1 MTGRSD
7 KAAKKEKGFPGTL
20 GGWAKKEGKILQF
33 HKNQNIRKEEAVML
47 KIRLFCANGMSTS
60 LLVKK
65 MEEAAKERG
74 KEVDIKAYPILDME
88 RLIGEADVALLGPQ
102 VGYQLGKAKEI
113 CEAKAVPVD
122 VIPMAD
128 YGMCN
133 GMNVLRFAFKLA
145 TGK

>member
-1 MTGRSD
+1 
-7 KAAKKEKGFPGTL
+7 
-20 GGWAKKEGKILQF
+20 
-33 HKNQNIRKEEAVML
+33 ML

-65 MEEAAKERG
+65 MEEAAKEKG
-74 KEVDIKAYPILDME
+74 KEVDIKAME

-102 VGYQLGKAKEI
+102 VGYQLAKSKEI
-113 CEAKAVPVD
+113 CGAAGVPVD

-145 TGK
+145 AGKQ

>member
-1 MTGRSD
+1 M
-7 KAAKKEKGFPGTL
+7 KEDENNAEDQTVLRKRDVNEP
-20 GGWAKKEGKILQF
+20 A
-33 HKNQNIRKEEAVML
+33 RKED
-47 KIRLFCANGMSTS
+47 GMSTS

-65 MEEAAKERG
+65 MEEAAKEKG

-102 VGYQLGKAKEI
+102 VGYQLAKSKEI
-113 CEAKAVPVD
+113 CGAAGVPVD

-145 TGK
+145 AEVSERK

>member
-1 MTGRSD
+1 
-7 KAAKKEKGFPGTL
+7 
-20 GGWAKKEGKILQF
+20 
-33 HKNQNIRKEEAVML
+33 ML

-65 MEEAAKERG
+65 MEEAALEKG

-88 RLIGEADVALLGPQ
+88 RLADEADVALLGPQ
-102 VGYQLGKAKEI
+102 VGYQIAKAKEI
-113 CEAKAVPVD
+113 CGPKGVTVD

-133 GMNVLRFAFKLA
+133 GLNVLKFAFKLA
-145 TGK
+145 ADKER

>member
-1 MTGRSD
+1 
-7 KAAKKEKGFPGTL
+7 
-20 GGWAKKEGKILQF
+20 
-33 HKNQNIRKEEAVML
+33 ML

-65 MEEAAKERG
+65 MEEAAKEKG
-74 KEVDIKAYPILDME
+74 EEVDIKAYPILDME

-102 VGYQLGKAKEI
+102 VGYQLAKAKEI

-133 GMNVLRFAFKLA
+133 GMSVLRFAFKLA
-145 TGK
+145 AGK

>member
-1 MTGRSD
+1 
-7 KAAKKEKGFPGTL
+7 
-20 GGWAKKEGKILQF
+20 
-33 HKNQNIRKEEAVML
+33 ML

-65 MEEAAKERG
+65 MEDAAKEKG

-88 RLIGEADVALLGPQ
+88 RLVGEADVALLGPQ
-102 VGYQLGKAKEI
+102 VGYQLSKAKEI
-113 CEAKAVPVD
+113 CGGKGVPVD

-133 GMNVLRFAFKLA
+133 GMNVLKFAFQLA
-145 TGK
+145 SGK

>member
-1 MTGRSD
+1 
-7 KAAKKEKGFPGTL
+7 
-20 GGWAKKEGKILQF
+20 
-33 HKNQNIRKEEAVML
+33 ML

-65 MEEAAKERG
+65 MEEAAKEKG

-88 RLIGEADVALLGPQ
+88 RLLGPQ
-102 VGYQLGKAKEI
+102 VGYQLAKSKEI
-113 CEAKAVPVD
+113 CGAAGVPVD

-145 TGK
+145 AGKE

>member
-1 MTGRSD
+1 
-7 KAAKKEKGFPGTL
+7 
-20 GGWAKKEGKILQF
+20 
-33 HKNQNIRKEEAVML
+33 ML

-65 MEEAAKERG
+65 MEDAANAKG

-102 VGYQLGKAKEI
+102 VGYQLSKAQEI
-113 CEAKAVPVD
+113 CGGKGVPVD

-133 GMNVLRFAFKLA
+133 GMNVLKFAFQLA
-145 TGK
+145 AGK

>member
-1 MTGRSD
+1 
-7 KAAKKEKGFPGTL
+7 
-20 GGWAKKEGKILQF
+20 
-33 HKNQNIRKEEAVML
+33 ML

-65 MEEAAKERG
+65 MEDAAKEKG

-88 RLIGEADVALLGPQ
+88 RLVGEADVALLGPQ
-102 VGYQLGKAKEI
+102 VGYQLSKAKEI
-113 CEAKAVPVD
+113 CGGKGVPVD

-133 GMNVLRFAFKLA
+133 GMNVLKFAFQLA
-145 TGK
+145 AGK

>member
-1 MTGRSD
+1 
-7 KAAKKEKGFPGTL
+7 
-20 GGWAKKEGKILQF
+20 
-33 HKNQNIRKEEAVML
+33 ML

-65 MEEAAKERG
+65 MEEAALE
-74 KEVDIKAYPILDME
+74 YPILDME

-102 VGYQLGKAKEI
+102 VGYQLSKAKEI
-113 CEAKAVPVD
+113 CGQQGVPVD

-133 GMNVLRFAFKLA
+133 GMNVLKFAFQLSQ
-145 TGK
+145 GR

>member
-1 MTGRSD
+1 
-7 KAAKKEKGFPGTL
+7 
-20 GGWAKKEGKILQF
+20 
-33 HKNQNIRKEEAVML
+33 ML

-65 MEEAAKERG
+65 MEDAANAKG

-102 VGYQLGKAKEI
+102 VGYQLSKAKEI
-113 CEAKAVPVD
+113 CGGKGVPVD

-133 GMNVLRFAFKLA
+133 GMNVLKFALQLA
-145 TGK
+145 AGK

>member
-1 MTGRSD
+1 
-7 KAAKKEKGFPGTL
+7 
-20 GGWAKKEGKILQF
+20 
-33 HKNQNIRKEEAVML
+33 ML
-47 KIRLFCANGMSTS
+47 RIRLFCANGMSTS

-65 MEEAAKERG
+65 MEEAAKEKG
-74 KEVDIKAYPILDME
+74 KEVDIKAYPILDMERPILDME

-102 VGYQLGKAKEI
+102 VGYQLAKSKEI
-113 CEAKAVPVD
+113 CGAAGVPVD

-145 TGK
+145 AGKE

>member
-1 MTGRSD
+1 
-7 KAAKKEKGFPGTL
+7 
-20 GGWAKKEGKILQF
+20 
-33 HKNQNIRKEEAVML
+33 ML

-65 MEEAAKERG
+65 MEDAANAKG

-102 VGYQLGKAKEI
+102 VGYQLSKAKEI
-113 CEAKAVPVD
+113 CGGKGVPVD

-133 GMNVLRFAFKLA
+133 GMNVLKFAFQLA
-145 TGK
+145 AGK

>member
-1 MTGRSD
+1 
-7 KAAKKEKGFPGTL
+7 
-20 GGWAKKEGKILQF
+20 
-33 HKNQNIRKEEAVML
+33 ML
-47 KIRLFCANGMSTS
+47 RIRLFCANGMSTS

-65 MEEAAKERG
+65 MEEAAKEKG
-74 KEVDIKAYPILDME
+74 KEVDIKAYPILDMEREVDIKAYPILDME

-102 VGYQLGKAKEI
+102 VGYQLAKSKEI
-113 CEAKAVPVD
+113 CGAAGVPVD

-145 TGK
+145 AGKE